1 MSNELISEI
10 NLSFLMN
17 KEQFAKYMNETVIDG
32 SNNIIKNGNTSNR
45 EHRYQK
51 DKRFYKKRIYDLTKQ
66 LMNNEPPVRIYPDVK
81 TVFDNYV
88 KTCVEYFKALD
99 TADIIQE
106 DYASIVNTVQN
117 INSQTTD
124 INTDGIDTTDAANK
138 LMLRTI
144 KITEPNSLEKIVT
157 RTSTRIKKPQILP
170 VQKDINLKDPM
181 LKNKGICKKNNIIN
195 NYDDSKK

>member
-32 SNNIIKNGNTSNR
+32 SNNIIKNGTTANR

-66 LMNNEPPVRIYPDVK
+66 LMNNEPPARIYPDVK

-144 KITEPNSLEKIVT
+144 KITEPNSLEKTVT
-157 RTSTRIKKPQILP
+157 RTSTRIKKPQIMP

>member
-32 SNNIIKNGNTSNR
+32 SNNIIKNGTTANR

-66 LMNNEPPVRIYPDVK
+66 LMNNEPPARIYPDVK

-157 RTSTRIKKPQILP
+157 RTSTRIKKPQIMP
-170 VQKDINLKDPM
+170 VQKDINLKDPL